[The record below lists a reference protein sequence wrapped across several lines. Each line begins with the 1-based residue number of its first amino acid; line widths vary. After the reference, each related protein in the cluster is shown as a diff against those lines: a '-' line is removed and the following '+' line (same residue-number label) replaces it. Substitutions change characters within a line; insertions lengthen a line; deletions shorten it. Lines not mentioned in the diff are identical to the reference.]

1 MSSQTI
7 LRIAQVKAKTG
18 LSVATIYRAMMAGT
32 FPKQVALSHRAVGW
46 LEHDVNA
53 WLDSRIEQSRNQQ
66 AA

>member
-18 LSVATIYRAMMAGT
+18 LSAPTIYRAMMAGT
-32 FPKQVALSHRAVGW
+32 FPKQVAISYRAVGW
-46 LEHDVNA
+46 LESDVNT
-53 WLDSRIEQSRNQQ
+53 WLDSRIELSRQRQ